1 MKKLLI
7 TAIVAVSSLAG
18 LQTTHAQTLTNGLV
32 AFYPFEGN
40 ANDASGNGRNLTP
53 HNDTY
58 SSGLRGLDLATG
70 RLDLTTNNT
79 NRSITDFS
87 YSTWVNLNTVNRSV
101 PSEWMY
107 IMGGYYTATASLRIG
122 VNPSDPSYKQIWFGY
137 NSAADVGYWF
147 GSQQVSQLQTNQWI
161 HIVATMA
168 TTTRGNVASVY
179 LNGSLLTS
187 RTNTPRIPIDFNNYV
202 IGNDGGGNRYP
213 MDGQLDEVRIYNR
226 ALTAAEIANLYNLDR
241 QKTLVYGVNGK
252 GSTAAT
258 SGNQIVT
265 SSGFFVA
272 DNMTQRT
279 AFVWLSPNKTFT
291 LENHND
297 IDVQS
302 TGILNGAT
310 TLYSLAATNGSFP
323 KVEKDT
329 IWLSGLNT
337 SVALAKNITVC
348 VPSKITGSLNTLTLE
363 GGPIIESQAATLML
377 DKVSTL
383 TALTNGERLDSTIT
397 RLTNGLKA
405 QGYTPAP

>member
-1 MKKLLI
+1 MV
-7 TAIVAVSSLAG
+7 AIGMVASLSAG
-18 LQTTHAQTLTNGLV
+18 STLSNGLV

-53 HNDTY
+53 LNDTY
-58 SSGLRGLDLATG
+58 SKGVRGLDLATG
-70 RLDLTTNNT
+70 RLDLSANNT
-79 NRSITDFS
+79 NRSFSDFT
-87 YSTWVNLNTVNRSV
+87 YSTWVNLNTVNRSN
-101 PSEWMY
+101 EWMY
-107 IMGGYYTATASLRIG
+107 IFGGYYTDTASLRIC

-147 GSQQVSQLQTNQWI
+147 GSQQVSQIQTNQWI

-213 MDGQLDEVRIYNR
+213 IDGQLDEVRIYNR
-226 ALTAAEIANLYNLDR
+226 ALSAAEIANLYNLDR
-241 QKTLVYGVNGK
+241 QKALVYGVAAK
-252 GSTAAT
+252 GSSAT
-258 SGNQIVT
+258 TGGNQNVT

-279 AFVWLSPNKTFT
+279 AFLWLSPNKTFT
-291 LENHND
+291 LESHND
-297 IDVQS
+297 VDVQS
-302 TGILNGAT
+302 TGILDGAT
-310 TLYSLAATNGSFP
+310 TLYSLATTNGSFP
-323 KVEKDT
+323 NVQKDT
-329 IWLSGLNT
+329 IWLSGLNA
-337 SVALAKNITVC
+337 SVGLDKNNTVC
-348 VPSKITGSLNTLTLE
+348 VPQKITGSLNTLTLQ
-363 GGPIIESQAATLML
+363 GGTVIESQAATLTL
-377 DKVSTL
+377 DNVNTL
-383 TALTNGERLDSTIT
+383 TALTNGENIDSTIT